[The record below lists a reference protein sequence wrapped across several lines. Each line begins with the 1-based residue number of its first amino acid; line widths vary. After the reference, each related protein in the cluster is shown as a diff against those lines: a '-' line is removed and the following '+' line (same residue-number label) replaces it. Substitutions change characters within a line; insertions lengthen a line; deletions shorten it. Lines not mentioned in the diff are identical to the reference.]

1 MGLGGKNI
9 LINKM
14 NKTNKMAAKVFTCLL
29 MDSTD
34 SSGGAR
40 KGRREIKRK
49 NGAGDKMSIA
59 LIRRRRRCSLSL
71 SPSLSHPP
79 TGVLLGSAEE
89 IMAPLKRRRL
99 AQPSVIGASRAPKG
113 RGSGEEFG
121 ELNGGPLKK
130 GRLNPGAPL

>member
-9 LINKM
+9 LINKINKM

-29 MDSTD
+29 MGSTD

-59 LIRRRRRCSLSL
+59 LIRRRRGVLSRSLPLSL
-71 SPSLSHPP
+71 TRPQVFCLARGGNNGSFKAPP
-79 TGVLLGSAEE
+79 PGSAFRN
-89 IMAPLKRRRL
+89 RRFEGS
-99 AQPSVIGASRAPKG
+99 QGEGEWG
-113 RGSGEEFG
+113 RVWGTEWR
-121 ELNGGPLKK
+121 PVKK
-130 GRLNPGAPL
+130 KVG